1 MLVGDLAASDDRL
14 VPINELFRAIIMEQD
29 LADIRNR
36 IRAGRFPNE
45 AAVSQGIVRR
55 VLDLLSWPVYDT
67 DIVIPEY
74 SVGGRRVD
82 YALCHPAQ
90 KPIVFIEVK
99 QVGQTSGAD
108 RQLFEYAF
116 HQGVQM
122 AILTDGQEWHFFLPA
137 ERGDYGERRVYKL
150 DVLERDV
157 DESANRLHRYLDY
170 NRVSSGTAIDDARK
184 DYRDIA
190 KDREIRTTLPVA
202 WNKLIEDG
210 DDLLIELVATTVES
224 LCGYKPDPET
234 VNSYLSEKLRLGA
247 AISQPPVPE
256 LKARPTKQPSLP
268 SSATKREPPAAFSF
282 VLFGQEFAGTSGR
295 DVTYKVLRALAE
307 RDPGFVERFVASPK
321 RAGGRPYLARSPEAL
336 YPGSP
341 HLALT
346 NGNFRELIPDS
357 GWFVDLHLSHRSVKR
372 VVQMACQAAGITYGA
387 DLKINLGD

>member
-1 MLVGDLAASDDRL
+1 
-14 VPINELFRAIIMEQD
+14 MEQD
-29 LADIRNR
+29 LTDIRNR
-36 IRAGRFPNE
+36 IRAGRFSNE

-55 VLDLLSWPVYDT
+55 VLNVLSWPVYDT
-67 DIVIPEY
+67 DIVTPEY

-82 YALCHPAQ
+82 YALCHPPL

-99 QVGQTSGAD
+99 QVGQSSGAD

-150 DVLERDV
+150 DILERDV
-157 DESANRLHRYLDY
+157 GESVNRLRRYLDY
-170 NRVSSGTAIDDARK
+170 NRVASGSAIDDARK

-190 KDREIRTTLPVA
+190 KDREIRATLPEA
-202 WNKLIEDG
+202 WNKLIDDG

-224 LCGYKPDPET
+224 LCGYKPDPEA
-234 VNSYLSEKLRLGA
+234 VNSFLSEKLRLGTSTVPSPA
-247 AISQPPVPE
+247 VELKTKPTGQPP
-256 LKARPTKQPSLP
+256 LGRNTKKP
-268 SSATKREPPAAFSF
+268 KRLGAFSF
-282 VLFGQEFAGTSGR
+282 VLFDQPFTATNGR

-307 RDPGFVERFVASPK
+307 RDAGFAERFVALPK

-346 NGNFRELIPDS
+346 NGNFRELIPKS
-357 GWFVDLHLSHRSVKR
+357 GWFLDLHLSHRSMER
-372 VVQMACQAAGITYGA
+372 VIKMACQAAGITYGA
-387 DLKINLGD
+387 DLIVHLGE